1 MEQIADGIRQI
12 DTMLGGRIGITA
24 AHLVS
29 GERPALVDTGA
40 ETSAETVR
48 TVLEEAGMAP
58 GDLAWIVLTHIHL
71 DHCGGSGRLAAAFP
85 DATVVVHP
93 IGVRHLI
100 DPARLV
106 TGSQAVYGELAPL
119 YGGLQP
125 IPEERIQPAD
135 DGGAVE
141 LGGGRRLRF
150 LHTPGHARHHC
161 SVLDEQTGTLLAG
174 DALGV
179 RFTDS
184 GLYPTLPPADVD
196 VANALA
202 SLERLAEIGP
212 TVLCVSHFG
221 PVPDPAEEI
230 AVAGERIA
238 IIGEAARAAVEAGG
252 DEAAVAAAMERALP
266 LKPIVAEPQAL
277 DRWRWLDWNANNAS
291 GMHRWATRT
300 LAAEAEGGGG

>member
-1 MEQIADGIRQI
+1 VEQIADGIRQI
-12 DTMLGGRIGITA
+12 DTMLGGRTGITA

-40 ETSAETVR
+40 ETSAETVQS
-48 TVLEEAGMAP
+48 VLEEAGMAP

-93 IGVRHLI
+93 IGVRHLV
-100 DPARLV
+100 DPARLI

-119 YGGLQP
+119 YGGLRP
-125 IPEERIQPAD
+125 IAEERIQPAD
-135 DGGAVE
+135 DGAAVE
-141 LGGGRRLRF
+141 LGGGRRLRL

-161 SVLDEQTGTLLAG
+161 SVLDEQTGTVLAG

-196 VANALA
+196 VASGLA

-212 TVLCVSHFG
+212 TTLCVSHFG
-221 PVPDPAEEI
+221 RVPDPAEEI
-230 AVAGERIA
+230 AVAGERMT
-238 IIGEAARAAVEAGG
+238 IIGEAARGAVEAGG
-252 DEAAVAAAMERALP
+252 DEAAVAAAMERVLP
-266 LKPIVAEPQAL
+266 LKPTVAEPQAL
-277 DRWRWLDWNANNAS
+277 DRWRWLDWNANNAA

-300 LAAEAEGGGG
+300 LAGEAEAGGG